1 MKIEKLKSIIKE
13 STREVIREELKDI
26 LLEAVKRPS
35 PIINE
40 TIHSPT
46 ISPNKENVRS
56 NLRSSYKDI
65 LGETAHTM
73 TTSTL
78 SGQFQPQRGLDSANG
93 TLPSGQVSLDQ
104 IGSLLKGN

>member
-13 STREVIREELKDI
+13 ATREVIREELKDI

-35 PIINE
+35 PIVSENVV
-40 TIHSPT
+40 TPSF
-46 ISPNKENVRS
+46 SPNKEAVRS
-56 NLRSSYKDI
+56 DLRSSYKDI
-65 LGETAHTM
+65 LGETATTM

-93 TLPSGQVSLDQ
+93 TLPPGQVSLDQ

>member
-13 STREVIREELKDI
+13 ATR
-26 LLEAVKRPS
+26 EAVKRPS

-40 TIHSPT
+40 TVHAPT
-46 ISPNKENVRS
+46 ISSNKEGVRS

-65 LGETAHTM
+65 LGETANTM

-104 IGSLLKGN
+104 ISSLLKGN

>member
-35 PIINE
+35 PVINE
-40 TIHSPT
+40 TVHTPLT
-46 ISPNKENVRS
+46 SPNKESVRS

-65 LGETAHTM
+65 LGETANTM

-78 SGQFQPQRGLDSANG
+78 SGTFTPRPGLDSANG
-93 TLPSGQVSLDQ
+93 TLPDGQVSLDQ
-104 IGSLLKGN
+104 ISGLMNIS

>member
-13 STREVIREELKDI
+13 STREVIREELRDI

-35 PIINE
+35 SVINE
-40 TIHSPT
+40 TVHTPLT
-46 ISPNKENVRS
+46 SPNKKSVRS

-65 LGETAHTM
+65 LGETANTM

-78 SGQFQPQRGLDSANG
+78 SGTFTPHPGLDSANG
-93 TLPSGQVSLDQ
+93 TLPDGQVSLDQ
-104 IGSLLKGN
+104 ISGLLNVS